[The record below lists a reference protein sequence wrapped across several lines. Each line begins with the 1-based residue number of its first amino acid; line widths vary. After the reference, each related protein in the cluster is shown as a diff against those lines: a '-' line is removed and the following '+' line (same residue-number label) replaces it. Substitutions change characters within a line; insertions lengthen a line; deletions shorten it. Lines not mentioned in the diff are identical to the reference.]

1 MTSEERVPIDQA
13 ITKKSLYGISAEPA
27 YSGVLSFLRRKYTK
41 DLTGADVAV
50 SGVPLDLRVSHR
62 PGTRFG
68 PEAIRK
74 SSAILETVHPYAWDF
89 DPFQRLAVIDYGD
102 CFINCGI
109 PESTT
114 NAIYEHARKIID
126 AGVFMLTF
134 GGDHFVSYPLI
145 KAHAEK
151 YGPLSLIH
159 FDAHSD
165 TWDYEHENFNDHGNM
180 FLRAYKEGLINSKK
194 SVQVGIRTKNEE
206 THDFNILHA
215 PWVFKNGP
223 EATVAEIKRI
233 VGDNKA
239 YLTFDI
245 DCLDPA
251 YAPGTGTPVAGGLT
265 SYLALEI
272 LRGLTGINYAG
283 MDIVEVSPA
292 YDVGEITSLAAATIA
307 ADLLCVLAHD
317 KGPLEGK

>member
-1 MTSEERVPIDQA
+1 MAPEEVFIDEA
-13 ITKKSLYGISAEPA
+13 ITREGLYGPSEEPA
-27 YSGVLSFLRRKYTK
+27 YSGVLSFMRRKYTK
-41 DLTGADVAV
+41 DLTGVDVAI
-50 SGVPLDLRVSHR
+50 SGVPLDLMVSHR

-68 PEAIRK
+68 PEAVRK
-74 SSAILETVHPYAWDF
+74 ASAVLETVHPYAWDF
-89 DPFQRLAVIDYGD
+89 DPFDRLAVIDYGD
-102 CFINCGI
+102 CYFDARKPDTIV
-109 PESTT
+109 
-114 NAIYEHARKIID
+114 NAIYEHAEKIID
-126 AGVFMLTF
+126 AGVFMLTL

-165 TWDYEHENFNDHGNM
+165 TWDYEDEDANDHGNM
-180 FLRAYKEGLINSKK
+180 FRRAHREGLVNSKK
-194 SVQVGIRTKNEE
+194 SVQVGIRTRNPD
-206 THDFNILHA
+206 TYGYNILHA

-233 VGDNKA
+233 VGNNKA

-251 YAPGTGTPVAGGLT
+251 YAPGTGTPVMGGLT
-265 SYLALEI
+265 SYLVLEI
-272 LRGLTGINYAG
+272 IRGLTGINYAG

-317 KGPLEGK
+317 KGPLDTAE

>member
-1 MTSEERVPIDQA
+1 MSLEENNHIDQA
-13 ITKKSLYGISAEPA
+13 ITKKNLYGLTEEPT
-27 YSGVLSFLRRKYTK
+27 YSGVRSFMRRKYTK

-50 SGVPLDLRVSHR
+50 SGVPLDLMTTHR

-68 PEAIRK
+68 PEAIRR
-74 SSAILETVHPYAWDF
+74 SSALLETVHSYAWDF
-89 DPFQRLAVIDYGD
+89 DPFERLAVIDYGD
-102 CFINCGI
+102 CYFELGK
-109 PESTT
+109 PETIT
-114 NAIYEHARKIID
+114 HAIHEHAQKIVD

-134 GGDHFVSYPLI
+134 GGDHFVSYPLL

-151 YGPLSLIH
+151 YGPLALIH

-165 TWDYEHENFNDHGNM
+165 TWDSGDEGVNNHGTM
-180 FLRAYKEGLINSKK
+180 FRRAYQEGLIDSEK
-194 SVQVGIRTKNEE
+194 SVQVGIRTKNPD
-206 THDFNILHA
+206 TYGFNILHA

-233 VGDNKA
+233 VGDSRA

-251 YAPGTGTPVAGGLT
+251 YAPGTGTPVMGGLT

-272 LRGLTGINYAG
+272 IRGLTGINYVG
-283 MDIVEVSPA
+283 MDIVEVCPA
-292 YDVGEITSLAAATIA
+292 YDVGDITSLAAATIA

-317 KGPLEGK
+317 KGSRKK

>member
-1 MTSEERVPIDQA
+1 MSTEEEICIDQA
-13 ITKKSLYGISAEPA
+13 IVKKSLYGASEEPA
-27 YSGVLSFLRRKYTK
+27 YSGVLSFMRRKYTK

-50 SGVPLDLRVSHR
+50 SGVPLDLMVSHR

-68 PEAIRK
+68 PEAVRK
-74 SSAILETVHPYAWDF
+74 ASAILETIHPYSWDF
-89 DPFQRLAVIDYGD
+89 DPYERLAVIDYGD
-102 CFINCGI
+102 CYFNYGL
-109 PESTT
+109 PETIT
-114 NAIYEHARKIID
+114 DAIYEHAKKIIN
-126 AGVFMLTF
+126 AGVFMLTL

-151 YGPLSLIH
+151 YGQLSLIH

-165 TWDYEHENFNDHGNM
+165 TWGEEDDNINHHGTM
-180 FLRAYKEGLINSKK
+180 FRRAYLEGLINPKK

-206 THDFNILHA
+206 TYGFNILHA

-251 YAPGTGTPVAGGLT
+251 YAPGTGTPVVGGLT

-272 LRGLTGINYAG
+272 IRGLTGIDYAG
-283 MDIVEVSPA
+283 MDIVEVNPA

-317 KGPLEGK
+317 KGPLV

>member
-1 MTSEERVPIDQA
+1 MAPEEEICIDQA
-13 ITKKSLYGISAEPA
+13 ITRKSLYGPSEEPA
-27 YSGVLSFLRRKYTK
+27 YSGVLSFMRRKYTK
-41 DLTGADVAV
+41 DLTGVDVAI
-50 SGVPLDLRVSHR
+50 SGIPLDLMVSHR

-68 PEAIRK
+68 PEAVRK
-74 SSAILETVHPYAWDF
+74 ASAVLETVHPYAWDF
-89 DPFQRLAVIDYGD
+89 DPFDRLAVIDYGD
-102 CFINCGI
+102 CYFDARKPDTIV
-109 PESTT
+109 
-114 NAIYEHARKIID
+114 NAIYEHAEKIID
-126 AGVFMLTF
+126 AGVFMLTL

-165 TWDYEHENFNDHGNM
+165 TWDYEDEDANDHGNM
-180 FLRAYKEGLINSKK
+180 FRRAHREGLVNSKK
-194 SVQVGIRTKNEE
+194 SVQVGIRTRNPD
-206 THDFNILHA
+206 TYGYNILHA

-233 VGDNKA
+233 VGNNKA

-251 YAPGTGTPVAGGLT
+251 YAPGTGTPVMGGLT
-265 SYLALEI
+265 SYLVLEI
-272 LRGLTGINYAG
+272 IRGLTGINYAG

-317 KGPLEGK
+317 KGPLGAK